1 MRGEYASV
9 MDDAIAMLK
18 KFYVA
23 FGAHDGETMA
33 ALYADDATFGDPV
46 FTSLRGRE
54 IGDMWRMLTKSS
66 IDLALEL
73 GEIRPGDSANTF
85 IAPWIARYTF
95 TLTRRKVVNRVTST
109 ITIENGKIVRQRDV
123 FDFAS
128 WQRQALGLPGVLL
141 GWTGI
146 PGRKVQERAAKNLA
160 AFRASNPAP

>member
-1 MRGEYASV
+1 MS
-9 MDDAIAMLK
+9 DAANENRAIIQT
-18 KFYVA
+18 FYTA

-33 ALYADDATFGDPV
+33 AQYADDATFSDPV

-73 GEIRPGDSANTF
+73 GEITPGAEANTF

-95 TLTRRKVVNRVTST
+95 TLTRRKVENHVTST
-109 ITIENGKIVRQRDV
+109 IKIENGKIVRQRDV

-128 WQRQALGLPGVLL
+128 WQRQALGLTGILL

-160 AFRASNPAP
+160 AFRASAPAS